1 MSTTFLTRSM
11 TRQTNESWRCYGHQ
25 RFTYA
30 FSSSF
35 HGLGSCN
42 LWDLIVKIREV
53 ENRNGIVYIPV
64 LVAGGPAD
72 FYYLVREQ
80 DDRRG
85 DPSVMNIIHYGTAV
99 CLLFRVY

>member
-1 MSTTFLTRSM
+1 MNFL
-11 TRQTNESWRCYGHQ
+11 RQLY
-25 RFTYA
+25 
-30 FSSSF
+30 
-35 HGLGSCN
+35 
-42 LWDLIVKIREV
+42 
-53 ENRNGIVYIPV
+53 ENRSNAYEISLDDILDKAAKAEIGKYMDDKFGVTLGDALDAI
-64 LVAGGPAD
+64 AGGPAD